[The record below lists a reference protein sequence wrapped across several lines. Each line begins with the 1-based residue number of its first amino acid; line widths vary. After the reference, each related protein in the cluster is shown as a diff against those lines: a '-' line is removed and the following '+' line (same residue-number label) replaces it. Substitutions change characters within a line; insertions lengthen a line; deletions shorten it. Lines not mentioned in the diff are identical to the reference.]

1 MLEDRPYMR
10 EPEWR
15 PEADRRR
22 MSLCLTLIF
31 INVVIFLVQAIIAV
45 YGSKEMR
52 LVIQDYFCLSAE
64 GLTHGYLWQVFTY
77 QFMHAAPSPWHLLFN
92 MIGLFFIG
100 RAIEEAYGWRVLLRV
115 YLLSGVLGGLL
126 QAGLVAAGW
135 CMDLPMV
142 GASASVFG
150 LLAVFTRAF
159 PERQLT
165 LLIFFVLPVNVRA
178 GTIFWVALI
187 WSIFGVVFLR
197 IPPDLA
203 PGEFTHGEAVAHG
216 GHLGGMLAGWLMV
229 GWIVAGDFSFSGV
242 MERLRSGRQR
252 SRKVMKA
259 GGTRAYSS
267 EQRDVYENAEG
278 SSEDFMQQEIDPIL
292 EKISRQG
299 IHSLT
304 KREREILEEAR
315 KRMR

>member
-1 MLEDRPYMR
+1 MR

-31 INVVIFLVQAIIAV
+31 INVGIFLVQAIIEV
-45 YGSKEMR
+45 YGSNEIR
-52 LVIQDYFCLSAE
+52 LVVQDYFCLSKK
-64 GLTHGYLWQVFTY
+64 GLANGHVWQIFTY

-100 RAIEEAYGWRVLLRV
+100 RAIEEAYGWRVLLKV
-115 YLLSGVLGGLL
+115 YLLAGVAGGLL
-126 QAGLVAAGW
+126 QSGLVAAGW

-159 PERQLT
+159 PDRQLT

-178 GTIFWVALI
+178 RTIFWGALAY
-187 WSIFGVVFLR
+187 SLFGVIFLS
-197 IPPDLA
+197 IDPN
-203 PGEFTHGEAVAHG
+203 GNSEHGEVVAHG
-216 GHLGGMLAGWLMV
+216 GHLGGLLAGWLMV
-229 GWIVAGDFSFSGV
+229 GLIIAGEFSFAG
-242 MERLRSGRQR
+242 MMDRLRSGRQH
-252 SRKVMKA
+252 SRKVVKA
-259 GGTRAYSS
+259 SGARAYSS
-267 EQRDVYENAEG
+267 DDRDVYEDAEV
-278 SSEDFMQQEIDPIL
+278 SSEDFMQKEIDPIL
-292 EKISRQG
+292 EKISEKG
-299 IHSLT
+299 MHSLS

>member
-1 MLEDRPYMR
+1 MR

-31 INVVIFLVQAIIAV
+31 INVAIFLVQAIIAV
-45 YGSKEMR
+45 YGPPESQT
-52 LVIQDYFCLSAE
+52 VVQDYFCLSAK
-64 GLTHGYLWQVFTY
+64 GLANGYFWQIFTY
-77 QFMHAAPSPWHLLFN
+77 QFMHAAPSPFHLLFN

-115 YLLSGVLGGLL
+115 YLIAGVAGGLL
-126 QAGLVAAGW
+126 QSGLVWAGW

-197 IPPDLA
+197 IPPDLGL
-203 PGEFTHGEAVAHG
+203 GEFTHGETVAHG
-216 GHLGGMLAGWLMV
+216 GHLGGLLAGWMV
-229 GWIVAGDFSFSGV
+229 VGMIVAGTFSFPGLI
-242 MERLRSGRQR
+242 ERLGKGGKRR
-252 SRKVMKA
+252 RKVVKA
-259 GGTRAYSS
+259 GGSS
-267 EQRDVYENAEG
+267 A
-278 SSEDFMQQEIDPIL
+278 
-292 EKISRQG
+292 
-299 IHSLT
+299 
-304 KREREILEEAR
+304 
-315 KRMR
+315 